1 MTQTG
6 SDKAAPH
13 RTNGLRRGATFLLG
27 LACLAVL
34 AAMIALT
41 CVDVVAR
48 YLFNSPVNGAYE
60 LTQLLLASL
69 IFLALPLTTAAGEHI
84 EVELLDG
91 LKSKVFQA
99 FGAICAGVAT
109 VGVFALVALELFEHA
124 EKLQRREQVTDSLE
138 IPLYLIG
145 WLGTASFAVSA
156 VIAVFWTIARLRKKA

>member
-1 MTQTG
+1 MTPSEPEKGAPRGTG
-6 SDKAAPH
+6 
-13 RTNGLRRGATFLLG
+13 GFRRGATFLLG
-27 LACLAVL
+27 LACLLVL
-34 AAMIALT
+34 AAMIGLT

-91 LKSKVFQA
+91 LKNRVFRYL
-99 FGAICAGVAT
+99 GAICAGVAT
-109 VGVFALVALELFEHA
+109 IAVFLIIAVELFEHA
-124 EKLQRREQVTDSLE
+124 EKLQRRGQVTDSLE

-156 VIAVFWTIARLRKKA
+156 IVAVFWTRSRLREKA

>member
-1 MTQTG
+1 MSPSG
-6 SDKAAPH
+6 PDNAGPR
-13 RTNGLRRGATFLLG
+13 RTIGFRRGATFLLG
-27 LACLAVL
+27 LACLFVL
-34 AAMIALT
+34 AAMIGLT

-48 YLFNSPVNGAYE
+48 YLFDSPVNGAYE

-91 LKSKVFQA
+91 LKSRA
-99 FGAICAGVAT
+99 FKYLGAVCAGVAT
-109 VGVFALVALELFEHA
+109 VSVFAIVAVELSEHA

-145 WLGTASFAVSA
+145 WLGTASFAISA
-156 VIAVFWTIARLRKKA
+156 VAALFWTFKRLREKA

>member
-1 MTQTG
+1 MTPSGPDNQPPRRFEG
-6 SDKAAPH
+6 I
-13 RTNGLRRGATFLLG
+13 RRGATFLLG
-27 LACLAVL
+27 LACLLVL
-34 AAMIALT
+34 AAMIGLT

-91 LKSKVFQA
+91 LKSKA
-99 FGAICAGVAT
+99 FKYLGAVCAGVAT
-109 VGVFALVALELFEHA
+109 VVVFAIVALELSEHA
-124 EKLQRREQVTDSLE
+124 EKLHRREQVTDSLE

-145 WLGTASFAVSA
+145 WLGTASFAISA
-156 VIAVFWTIARLRKKA
+156 AAAIFWTLRRLREKA